1 MRHWSAAPVR
11 RRPRRRAGAI
21 LALLGAAALA
31 VAAVALSDTAGGG
44 GPEAVSSPAGA
55 SAASSSPAAPASSS
69 PPAVVEPSAPETEP
83 SAPQT
88 EPSAP
93 ETEPSAPQT
102 EPSTPPLATLAALAS
117 VEGPAAVPYDRDLF
131 GQAWSDV
138 DRNGCD
144 TRNDVLGRDLLA
156 PVFKPG
162 TRDCKVLTGTLI
174 DPYDGASVAFV
185 SGTDTSRLVQID
197 HVVALGWAWHHGAW
211 SWTDDQRLAFANDPA
226 NLVAASEQTNRAKS
240 DAGPGEWLPPAAE
253 LRCGYVEQ
261 FVAVLSDY
269 GLGIDAR
276 DRVAS
281 EAVLAVCGE

>member
-1 MRHWSAAPVR
+1 MRHWPTFPVR

-44 GPEAVSSPAGA
+44 GPEAVSSSAGA
-55 SAASSSPAAPASSS
+55 SAASSSPAAPAPSS
-69 PPAVVEPSAPETEP
+69 PSGDVEPSAPETGP
-83 SAPQT
+83 SAP
-88 EPSAP
+88 S
-93 ETEPSAPQT
+93 
-102 EPSTPPLATLAALAS
+102 LATLAALPA

-174 DPYDGASVAFV
+174 DPYDGTSVAFV

-211 SWTDDQRLAFANDPA
+211 SWTDDQRFAFANDPA

-261 FVAVLSDY
+261 FVAVLSEY
-269 GLGIDAR
+269 GLGIGAR
-276 DRVAS
+276 DRAAS
-281 EAVLAVCGE
+281 EAVLAGCRY

>member
-44 GPEAVSSPAGA
+44 GPEAVSSSAGA
-55 SAASSSPAAPASSS
+55 SAASSSPAAPAPSRPS
-69 PPAVVEPSAPETEP
+69 ADVEPSAPETEP
-83 SAPQT
+83 SAP
-88 EPSAP
+88 
-93 ETEPSAPQT
+93 ETEPSAP
-102 EPSTPPLATLAALAS
+102 SLATLAALPS

-174 DPYDGASVAFV
+174 DPYDGTSVAFV

-261 FVAVLSDY
+261 FVAVLSEY

-276 DRVAS
+276 DRAAS
-281 EAVLAVCGE
+281 EAVLAECRY

>member
-1 MRHWSAAPVR
+1 MRHWPTSPVR

-31 VAAVALSDTAGGG
+31 VAAVALSETAGGG
-44 GPEAVSSPAGA
+44 GPEAVSSSAGA
-55 SAASSSPAAPASSS
+55 SAASSSPAAPAPSS
-69 PPAVVEPSAPETEP
+69 PSADVEPSAPETEP
-83 SAPQT
+83 STPET
-88 EPSAP
+88 EPSTP
-93 ETEPSAPQT
+93 ETEPSAPF
-102 EPSTPPLATLAALAS
+102 LATLAALPA

-174 DPYDGASVAFV
+174 DPYDGTSVAFV

-211 SWTDDQRLAFANDPA
+211 SWTDDQRLAFANDPT

-276 DRVAS
+276 DRAAS
-281 EAVLAVCGE
+281 EAVLAGCGE

>member
-11 RRPRRRAGAI
+11 RRPRRRAGAV

-44 GPEAVSSPAGA
+44 GPEAVSSSAGA
-55 SAASSSPAAPASSS
+55 SAASSSPAAPAPSS
-69 PPAVVEPSAPETEP
+69 PSAHVEPL
-83 SAPQT
+83 
-88 EPSAP
+88 AP

-131 GQAWSDV
+131 GQAGSDV

-174 DPYDGASVAFV
+174 DPYDGTSVAFV

-261 FVAVLSDY
+261 FVAVLSEY
-269 GLGIDAR
+269 GLAVGAQ
-276 DRVAS
+276 DREAA
-281 EAVLAVCGE
+281 EAVLATC

>member
-1 MRHWSAAPVR
+1 MRYRLAAPVR

-21 LALLGAAALA
+21 VALLGAAALA
-31 VAAVALSDTAGGG
+31 VAAVALSETAGGG
-44 GPEAVSSPAGA
+44 GPEAVSSSAGA
-55 SAASSSPAAPASSS
+55 SAGSSGPVAPAPSSSPAA
-69 PPAVVEPSAPETEP
+69 VEPSAPVV
-83 SAPQT
+83 A
-88 EPSAP
+88 
-93 ETEPSAPQT
+93 
-102 EPSTPPLATLAALAS
+102 PSTPSLATLAALPA

-144 TRNDVLGRDLLA
+144 TRNDVLGRDLLG

-211 SWTDDQRLAFANDPA
+211 SWTDGQRLAFANDPA

-240 DAGPGEWLPPAAE
+240 DAGPGQWLPPAAE
-253 LRCGYVEQ
+253 LRCGYVKQ
-261 FVAVLSDY
+261 FVAVLGEY

-276 DRVAS
+276 DRAAS
-281 EAVLAVCGE
+281 EAVLAGCGE